1 MTYYA
6 FSNGTIRLVTTSNQ
20 VGKITNESVE
30 EVIRFEID
38 SQLEMG
44 CNPYKQAEFY
54 QQDLH
59 NWQGYL
65 PHPTEDEM
73 YQIQPKEQLLR
84 WIMGTDEMQI
94 AIQTLN
100 TQNVIPLKVTE
111 EELEEMN
118 IQEILLGII
127 VVESDFQ

>member
-30 EVIRFEID
+30 EVIRREID
-38 SQLEMG
+38 RQLEIG
-44 CNPYKQAEFY
+44 CNPYKQVEFY

-73 YQIQPKEQLLR
+73 YQSQTKEQLLR

-94 AIQTLN
+94 AIQTFN
-100 TQNVIPLKVTE
+100 TQNVIPIKVTE

-118 IQEILLGII
+118 IQEIILGIV

>member
-30 EVIRFEID
+30 EVIRCEID
-38 SQLEMG
+38 RQLEMG
-44 CNPYKQAEFY
+44 YNPYKQTEFY

-59 NWQGYL
+59 NWQTYL